1 MNTFL
6 SKISFRYL
14 FQKGSK
20 KLSSLTTLTTLGIG
34 IGTAVLIVVLSIMN
48 GFERELQNRILG
60 VIPHITLEKEGGFE
74 NLEIVAEQLK
84 THPDVIDV
92 APYLSTQIVINNND
106 VSKGINLKGTSN
118 DSEISIIPD
127 NMLIGS
133 LEGLKLG
140 SNIILGEALAY
151 DLNVGP
157 GDSVKLVNI
166 NESNPLIGIPRII
179 SFKVSG
185 IFSVGSEVDQGYALI
200 DNELFKSFIKP
211 INGEGIE
218 IRVTDVLIARE
229 IGRDLIAGLENDG
242 YDVRLSSWDQLYGG
256 LFRAVQLEKIMVSL
270 LMSLILLVAIISLL
284 ISINNLIKTNE
295 KEIAI
300 LTTMGYS
307 RGQIQLIFLQ
317 LIFTVG
323 VIGIILGNLL
333 GYLFASNITEFLL
346 FLSRTFDISML
357 DVYYLDYFPSIVK
370 FDQILMINLFTFI
383 LLMLFGLIPARKAAN
398 TNPINIINHS

>member
-1 MNTFL
+1 LNTFL

-20 KLSSLTTLTTLGIG
+20 KLSSLTILTTLGVA

-48 GFERELQNRILG
+48 GFERELQKRILG
-60 VIPHITLEKEGGFE
+60 VIPHITLEKERGFD
-74 NLEIVAEQLK
+74 NLEKVTKQLK
-84 THPDVIDV
+84 IHPEVIDV
-92 APYLSTQIVINNND
+92 APYLATQIVINNND
-106 VSKGINLKGTSN
+106 VSKGINLKGTSK

-133 LEGLKLG
+133 LEDLKLG
-140 SNIILGEALAY
+140 TNIILGEALAY

-166 NESNPLIGIPRII
+166 SESNPLIGMPRII

-200 DNELFKSFIKP
+200 DSDLFKSLIKP
-211 INGEGIE
+211 VNGEGIE
-218 IRVTDVLIARE
+218 IRVSNVLVARE
-229 IGRDLIAGLENDG
+229 TGRDLIAGLETDG
-242 YDVRLSSWDQLYGG
+242 YVRLSSWDQLYGG

-307 RGQIQLIFLQ
+307 RGQIQQIFLQ

-323 VIGIILGNLL
+323 VIGIILGNFL

-346 FLSRTFDISML
+346 FLSRAFDISML

>member
-20 KLSSLTTLTTLGIG
+20 KLSSLTILTTLGVG

-48 GFERELQNRILG
+48 GFEKELQKRILG
-60 VIPHITLEKEGGFE
+60 VIPHITLEKEGGFD
-74 NLEIVAEQLK
+74 NLEEVAEQLK
-84 THPDVIDV
+84 TYPNVIDV

-106 VSKGINLKGTSN
+106 VSKGINIKGTSKE
-118 DSEISIIPD
+118 SEISIIPD

-133 LEGLKLG
+133 LEDLKLG

-166 NESNPLIGIPRII
+166 SESNPLIGIPRII

-200 DNELFKSFIKP
+200 DNELFKSLIKP
-211 INGEGIE
+211 VNGEGIE
-218 IRVTDVLIARE
+218 IRVSDVLVARE
-229 IGRDLIAGLENDG
+229 IGRDLIADLETDG
-242 YDVRLSSWDQLYGG
+242 YVRLSSWDQLYGG

-317 LIFTVG
+317 V
-323 VIGIILGNLL
+323 
-333 GYLFASNITEFLL
+333 
-346 FLSRTFDISML
+346 
-357 DVYYLDYFPSIVK
+357 
-370 FDQILMINLFTFI
+370 
-383 LLMLFGLIPARKAAN
+383 AN
-398 TNPINIINHS
+398 

>member
-1 MNTFL
+1 M
-6 SKISFRYL
+6 
-14 FQKGSK
+14 
-20 KLSSLTTLTTLGIG
+20 
-34 IGTAVLIVVLSIMN
+34 
-48 GFERELQNRILG
+48 
-60 VIPHITLEKEGGFE
+60 
-74 NLEIVAEQLK
+74 
-84 THPDVIDV
+84 
-92 APYLSTQIVINNND
+92 
-106 VSKGINLKGTSN
+106 
-118 DSEISIIPD
+118 
-127 NMLIGS
+127 
-133 LEGLKLG
+133 
-140 SNIILGEALAY
+140 
-151 DLNVGP
+151 NVGP

-166 NESNPLIGIPRII
+166 SESNPLIGMPRII

-200 DNELFKSFIKP
+200 DSDLFKSLIKP
-211 INGEGIE
+211 VNGEGIE
-218 IRVTDVLIARE
+218 IRVSNVLVARE
-229 IGRDLIAGLENDG
+229 TGRDLIAGLETDG
-242 YDVRLSSWDQLYGG
+242 YVRLSSWDQLYGG

-307 RGQIQLIFLQ
+307 RGQIQQIFLQ

-323 VIGIILGNLL
+323 VIGIILGNFL

-346 FLSRTFDISML
+346 FLSRAFDISML

>member
-1 MNTFL
+1 MNSFL

-20 KLSSLTTLTTLGIG
+20 KLSSLTILTTLGVG

-48 GFERELQNRILG
+48 GFERELQKRILG
-60 VIPHITLEKEGGFE
+60 VIPHITLEKEGGFD
-74 NLEIVAEQLK
+74 NLEEVAEQLK

-106 VSKGINLKGTSN
+106 VSKGINLKGTSKE
-118 DSEISIIPD
+118 SEISIIPD

-133 LEGLKLG
+133 LEDLKLG

-166 NESNPLIGIPRII
+166 SESNPLIGIPRII

-200 DNELFKSFIKP
+200 DNELFKSLIKP
-211 INGEGIE
+211 VHGEGIE
-218 IRVTDVLIARE
+218 IKVSDVLVARE
-229 IGRDLIAGLENDG
+229 IGRDLIAGLKTDG
-242 YDVRLSSWDQLYGG
+242 YVRLSSWDQLYGG

-346 FLSRTFDISML
+346 FLSRTFEISML

>member
-20 KLSSLTTLTTLGIG
+20 KLSSLTILTTLGIG

-48 GFERELQNRILG
+48 GFERELQKRILG
-60 VIPHITLEKEGGFE
+60 VIPHITLEKEGGFD
-74 NLEIVAEQLK
+74 NLEEITEQLK
-84 THPDVIDV
+84 TYPNVIDV

-106 VSKGINLKGTSN
+106 VSKGINLKGTSKE
-118 DSEISIIPD
+118 SEISIIPD

-133 LEGLKLG
+133 LEDLKLG

-166 NESNPLIGIPRII
+166 SESNPLIGIPRII

-200 DNELFKSFIKP
+200 DNELFKSLIKP
-211 INGEGIE
+211 VNGEGIE
-218 IRVTDVLIARE
+218 IKVSDVLVARE
-229 IGRDLIAGLENDG
+229 IGRDLIAGLETDG
-242 YDVRLSSWDQLYGG
+242 YVRLSSWDQLYGG

-346 FLSRTFDISML
+346 FLSRTFEISML

>member
-14 FQKGSK
+14 FHKGSK
-20 KLSSLTTLTTLGIG
+20 KLSSLTILTTLGVG

-48 GFERELQNRILG
+48 GFEKELQKRILG
-60 VIPHITLEKEGGFE
+60 VIPHITLEKEGGFD
-74 NLEIVAEQLK
+74 NLEEVAEQLK
-84 THPDVIDV
+84 TYPNVIDV

-106 VSKGINLKGTSN
+106 VSKGINLKGTSKE
-118 DSEISIIPD
+118 SEISIIPD

-133 LEGLKLG
+133 LEDLKLG
-140 SNIILGEALAY
+140 PNIILGDALAY

-166 NESNPLIGIPRII
+166 SESNPLIGIPRII

-200 DNELFKSFIKP
+200 DNELFKSLIKP

-218 IRVTDVLIARE
+218 IKVSDVLVARE
-229 IGRDLIAGLENDG
+229 IGRDLIAGLETDG
-242 YDVRLSSWDQLYGG
+242 YVRLSSWDQLYGG

-346 FLSRTFDISML
+346 FLSRTFEISML

>member
-20 KLSSLTTLTTLGIG
+20 KLSSLTILTTLGVG

-48 GFERELQNRILG
+48 GFEKELQKRILG
-60 VIPHITLEKEGGFE
+60 VIPHITLEKEGGFD
-74 NLEIVAEQLK
+74 NLEEVAEQLK
-84 THPDVIDV
+84 TYPNVIDV

-106 VSKGINLKGTSN
+106 VSKGINLKGTSKE
-118 DSEISIIPD
+118 SEISIIPD

-133 LEGLKLG
+133 LEDLKLG

-166 NESNPLIGIPRII
+166 SESNPLIGIPRII

-200 DNELFKSFIKP
+200 DNELFKSLIKP
-211 INGEGIE
+211 VNGEGIE
-218 IRVTDVLIARE
+218 IKVSDVLVARE
-229 IGRDLIAGLENDG
+229 IGRDLIAGLETDG
-242 YDVRLSSWDQLYGG
+242 YVRLSSWDQLYGG

-346 FLSRTFDISML
+346 FLSRTFEISML

>member
-20 KLSSLTTLTTLGIG
+20 KLSSLTILTTLGIG

-48 GFERELQNRILG
+48 GFERELQKRILG
-60 VIPHITLEKEGGFE
+60 VIPHITLEKEGGFD
-74 NLEIVAEQLK
+74 NLEEIAEQLK
-84 THPDVIDV
+84 IHPDVIDV

-106 VSKGINLKGTSN
+106 VSKGINLKGTSKE
-118 DSEISIIPD
+118 SEISIIPD

-133 LEGLKLG
+133 LEDLKLG

-166 NESNPLIGIPRII
+166 SESNPLIGIPRIV

-200 DNELFKSFIKP
+200 DNELFKSLIKP
-211 INGEGIE
+211 VNGEGIE
-218 IRVTDVLIARE
+218 IKVSDVLVARE
-229 IGRDLIAGLENDG
+229 IGRDLIAGLETDG
-242 YDVRLSSWDQLYGG
+242 YVRLSSWDQLYGG

-333 GYLFASNITEFLL
+333 GCLFASNITEFLL
-346 FLSRTFDISML
+346 FLSRTFEISML

>member
-14 FQKGSK
+14 FRKGSK
-20 KLSSLTTLTTLGIG
+20 KLSSLTILTTLGIG

-48 GFERELQNRILG
+48 GFERELQKRILG
-60 VIPHITLEKEGGFE
+60 VIPHITLEKEGGFD
-74 NLEIVAEQLK
+74 NLEEIAEQLK
-84 THPDVIDV
+84 IHPDVIDV

-106 VSKGINLKGTSN
+106 VSKGINLKGTSKE
-118 DSEISIIPD
+118 SEISIIPD

-133 LEGLKLG
+133 LEDLKLG

-166 NESNPLIGIPRII
+166 SESNPLIGIPRII

-200 DNELFKSFIKP
+200 DNELFKSLIKP
-211 INGEGIE
+211 VNGEGIE
-218 IRVTDVLIARE
+218 IKVSDVLVARE
-229 IGRDLIAGLENDG
+229 IGRDLIAGLETDG
-242 YDVRLSSWDQLYGG
+242 YVRLSSWDQLYGG

-346 FLSRTFDISML
+346 FLSRTFEISML

>member
-1 MNTFL
+1 LNSFL

-20 KLSSLTTLTTLGIG
+20 KLSSLTILTTLGVG

-48 GFERELQNRILG
+48 GFERELQKRILG
-60 VIPHITLEKEGGFE
+60 VIPHITLEKEGGFD
-74 NLEIVAEQLK
+74 NLEEVAEQLK

-106 VSKGINLKGTSN
+106 VSKGINLKGTSKE
-118 DSEISIIPD
+118 SEISIIPD

-133 LEGLKLG
+133 LEDLKLG

-166 NESNPLIGIPRII
+166 SESNPLIGIPRII

-200 DNELFKSFIKP
+200 DNELFKSLIKP
-211 INGEGIE
+211 VNGEGIE
-218 IRVTDVLIARE
+218 IKVSDVLVARE
-229 IGRDLIAGLENDG
+229 IGRDLIAGLETDG
-242 YDVRLSSWDQLYGG
+242 YVRLSSWDQLYGG

-346 FLSRTFDISML
+346 FLSRTFEISML

>member
-20 KLSSLTTLTTLGIG
+20 KLSSLTILTTLGVG

-48 GFERELQNRILG
+48 GFEKELQKRILG
-60 VIPHITLEKEGGFE
+60 VIPHITLEKEGGFD
-74 NLEIVAEQLK
+74 NLEEVAEQLK

-106 VSKGINLKGTSN
+106 VSKGINLKGTSKE
-118 DSEISIIPD
+118 SEISIIPD

-133 LEGLKLG
+133 LEDLKLG
-140 SNIILGEALAY
+140 PNIILGDALAY

-166 NESNPLIGIPRII
+166 SESNPLIGIPRII
-179 SFKVSG
+179 SFKISG

-200 DNELFKSFIKP
+200 DNELFKSLIKP
-211 INGEGIE
+211 VNGEGIE
-218 IRVTDVLIARE
+218 IRVSDVLVARE
-229 IGRDLIAGLENDG
+229 IGRDLIADLETDG
-242 YDVRLSSWDQLYGG
+242 YVRLSSWDQLYGG

-346 FLSRTFDISML
+346 FLSRTFEISML

>member
-20 KLSSLTTLTTLGIG
+20 KLSSLTILTTLGVA

-48 GFERELQNRILG
+48 GFERELQKRILG
-60 VIPHITLEKEGGFE
+60 VIPHITLEKERGFD
-74 NLEIVAEQLK
+74 NLEKVTKQLK
-84 THPDVIDV
+84 IHPEVIDV

-106 VSKGINLKGTSN
+106 VSKGINLKGTSK

-133 LEGLKLG
+133 LEDLKLG
-140 SNIILGEALAY
+140 TNIILGEALAY

-166 NESNPLIGIPRII
+166 SESNPLIGMPRII

-200 DNELFKSFIKP
+200 DSDLFKSLIKP
-211 INGEGIE
+211 VNGEGIE
-218 IRVTDVLIARE
+218 IRVSNVLVARE
-229 IGRDLIAGLENDG
+229 TGRDLIAGLETDG
-242 YDVRLSSWDQLYGG
+242 YVRLSSWDQLYGG

-307 RGQIQLIFLQ
+307 RGQIQQIFLQ

-323 VIGIILGNLL
+323 VIGIILGNFL

-346 FLSRTFDISML
+346 FLSRAFDISML

>member
-20 KLSSLTTLTTLGIG
+20 KLSSLTILTTLGVG

-48 GFERELQNRILG
+48 GFEKELQKRILG
-60 VIPHITLEKEGGFE
+60 VIPHITLEKEGGFD
-74 NLEIVAEQLK
+74 NLEEVAEQLK
-84 THPDVIDV
+84 TYPNVIDV

-106 VSKGINLKGTSN
+106 VSKGINLKGTSKE
-118 DSEISIIPD
+118 SEISIIPD

-133 LEGLKLG
+133 LEDLKLG

-166 NESNPLIGIPRII
+166 SESNPLIGIPRII

-200 DNELFKSFIKP
+200 DNELFKSLIKP
-211 INGEGIE
+211 VNGEGIE
-218 IRVTDVLIARE
+218 IKVSDVLVARE
-229 IGRDLIAGLENDG
+229 IGRDLIAGLETDG
-242 YDVRLSSWDQLYGG
+242 YVRLSSWDQLYGG

-307 RGQIQLIFLQ
+307 RGQIQLIFVQ

-323 VIGIILGNLL
+323 VIGIILGNFL

-346 FLSRTFDISML
+346 FLSRTFEISML

>member
-20 KLSSLTTLTTLGIG
+20 KLSSLTILTTLGVG

-48 GFERELQNRILG
+48 GFERELQKRILG
-60 VIPHITLEKEGGFE
+60 VIPHITLEKEGGFD
-74 NLEIVAEQLK
+74 NLEEVAEQLK

-106 VSKGINLKGTSN
+106 VSKGINLKGTSKE
-118 DSEISIIPD
+118 SEISIIPD

-133 LEGLKLG
+133 LEDLKLG

-166 NESNPLIGIPRII
+166 SESNPLIGIPRII

-200 DNELFKSFIKP
+200 DNELFKSLIKP
-211 INGEGIE
+211 VNGEGIE
-218 IRVTDVLIARE
+218 IKVSDVLVARE
-229 IGRDLIAGLENDG
+229 IGRDLIAGLETDG
-242 YDVRLSSWDQLYGG
+242 YVRLSSWDQLYGG

-307 RGQIQLIFLQ
+307 RGQIQQIFLQ

-346 FLSRTFDISML
+346 FLSRTFEISML

>member
-1 MNTFL
+1 MYTIL
-6 SKISFRYL
+6 SKISFRYV

-20 KLSSLTTLTTLGIG
+20 KLSSLTILTTLGIG

-48 GFERELQNRILG
+48 GFERELQKRILG
-60 VIPHITLEKEGGFE
+60 VIPHITLEKEGGFN
-74 NLEIVAEQLK
+74 NLEEITEQLK
-84 THPDVIDV
+84 IHPDVIDV

-106 VSKGINLKGTSN
+106 VSKGINLKGTSKE
-118 DSEISIIPD
+118 SEISIIPD

-133 LEGLKLG
+133 LEDLKLG

-166 NESNPLIGIPRII
+166 SESNPLIGIPRII

-200 DNELFKSFIKP
+200 DNELFKSLIKP
-211 INGEGIE
+211 VNGEGIE
-218 IRVTDVLIARE
+218 IKVSDVLVARE
-229 IGRDLIAGLENDG
+229 IGRDLIAGLETDG
-242 YDVRLSSWDQLYGG
+242 YVRLSSWDQLYGG

-270 LMSLILLVAIISLL
+270 LMSLILPVAIISLL

-346 FLSRTFDISML
+346 FLSRTFEISML

>member
-20 KLSSLTTLTTLGIG
+20 KLSSLTILTTLGVG

-48 GFERELQNRILG
+48 GFERELQKRILG
-60 VIPHITLEKEGGFE
+60 VIPHITLEKERGFD
-74 NLEIVAEQLK
+74 NLEKVTKQLK
-84 THPDVIDV
+84 IHPEVIDV

-106 VSKGINLKGTSN
+106 VSKGINLKGTSK

-133 LEGLKLG
+133 LEDLKLG
-140 SNIILGEALAY
+140 TNIILGEALAY

-166 NESNPLIGIPRII
+166 SESNPLIGMPRII

-200 DNELFKSFIKP
+200 DSDLFKSLIKP
-211 INGEGIE
+211 VNGEGIE
-218 IRVTDVLIARE
+218 IRVSNVLVARE
-229 IGRDLIAGLENDG
+229 TGRDLIAGLETDG
-242 YDVRLSSWDQLYGG
+242 YVRLSSWDQLYGG

-307 RGQIQLIFLQ
+307 RGQIQQIFLQ

-323 VIGIILGNLL
+323 VIGIILGNFL

-346 FLSRTFDISML
+346 FLSRAFDISML

>member
-166 NESNPLIGIPRII
+166 NNLVI
-179 SFKVSG
+179 SV
-185 IFSVGSEVDQGYALI
+185 
-200 DNELFKSFIKP
+200 
-211 INGEGIE
+211 IN
-218 IRVTDVLIARE
+218 D
-229 IGRDLIAGLENDG
+229 
-242 YDVRLSSWDQLYGG
+242 
-256 LFRAVQLEKIMVSL
+256 M
-270 LMSLILLVAIISLL
+270 
-284 ISINNLIKTNE
+284 TN
-295 KEIAI
+295 
-300 LTTMGYS
+300 
-307 RGQIQLIFLQ
+307 
-317 LIFTVG
+317 
-323 VIGIILGNLL
+323 
-333 GYLFASNITEFLL
+333 
-346 FLSRTFDISML
+346 
-357 DVYYLDYFPSIVK
+357 
-370 FDQILMINLFTFI
+370 
-383 LLMLFGLIPARKAAN
+383 
-398 TNPINIINHS
+398 

>member
-1 MNTFL
+1 MNNFL

-20 KLSSLTTLTTLGIG
+20 KLSSLTILTTLGVG

-48 GFERELQNRILG
+48 GFENELQKRILG
-60 VIPHITLEKEGGFE
+60 VIPHITIEKNGFN
-74 NLEIVAEQLK
+74 NLEEITEKLK
-84 THPDVIDV
+84 KHSDVVDV
-92 APYLSTQIVINNND
+92 APHLSTQIVINKND
-106 VSKGINLKGTSN
+106 VSKGINLKGTSKN
-118 DSEISIIPD
+118 SEISIIPD

-133 LEGLKLG
+133 LDDLKLG

-166 NESNPLIGIPRII
+166 SESNPLLGVPRII

-185 IFSVGSEVDQGYALI
+185 IFSVGSEIDQSYALI
-200 DNELFKSFIKP
+200 DNNLFKSFIKP
-211 INGEGIE
+211 ENGENIE
-218 IRVTDVLIARE
+218 IRVENVLTARE
-229 IGRDLIAGLENDG
+229 TGRDLIKSLENEG
-242 YDVRLSSWDQLYGG
+242 YIRLSSWDQLYGG

-300 LTTMGYS
+300 LRTMGYS
-307 RGQIQLIFLQ
+307 RNQIQRIFLQ

-323 VIGIILGNLL
+323 VIGIALGNLL

-346 FLSRTFDISML
+346 FLSRVFDISML

-370 FDQILMINLFTFI
+370 FNQILMINLVTFV

>member
-1 MNTFL
+1 MNSFL

-20 KLSSLTTLTTLGIG
+20 KLSSLTILTTLGVG

-48 GFERELQNRILG
+48 GFERELQKRILG
-60 VIPHITLEKEGGFE
+60 VIPHITLEKEGGFD
-74 NLEIVAEQLK
+74 NLEEVAEQLK

-106 VSKGINLKGTSN
+106 VSKGINLKGTSKE
-118 DSEISIIPD
+118 SEISIIPD

-133 LEGLKLG
+133 LEDLKLG

-166 NESNPLIGIPRII
+166 SESNPLIGIPRII

-200 DNELFKSFIKP
+200 DNELFKSLIKP
-211 INGEGIE
+211 VNGEGIE
-218 IRVTDVLIARE
+218 IKVSDVLVARE
-229 IGRDLIAGLENDG
+229 IGRDLIAGLETDG
-242 YDVRLSSWDQLYGG
+242 YVRLSSWDQLYGG

-346 FLSRTFDISML
+346 FLSRTFEISML

>member
-1 MNTFL
+1 LNNFL

-20 KLSSLTTLTTLGIG
+20 KLSSLTILTTLGIG
-34 IGTAVLIVVLSIMN
+34 VGTAVLIVVLSVMN
-48 GFERELQNRILG
+48 GFENELQKRILG
-60 VIPHITLEKEGGFE
+60 VIPHITLEKKNGFQD
-74 NLEIVAEQLK
+74 LEDVAEQLK
-84 THPDVIDV
+84 TYPGVVDV
-92 APYLSTQIVINNND
+92 APHLSTQIVINKND
-106 VSKGINLKGTSN
+106 VSKGINLKGTSK

-127 NMLIGS
+127 NMLIGT
-133 LEGLKLG
+133 LDELKEG
-140 SNIILGEALAY
+140 SNIILGDALAY

-157 GDSVKLVNI
+157 GDSVKLLNI
-166 NESNPLIGIPRII
+166 SESNPLLGVPRIV

-185 IFSVGSEVDQGYALI
+185 IFSVGSEVDQSYALI
-200 DNELFKSFIKP
+200 DSKVFKSFIKP
-211 INGEGIE
+211 ENGENIE
-218 IRVTDVLIARE
+218 LRVENVLTARE
-229 IGRDLIAGLENDG
+229 TGRNLIQSLENQG
-242 YDVRLSSWDQLYGG
+242 YIRLSSWDQLYGG

-295 KEIAI
+295 REIAI
-300 LTTMGYS
+300 LRTMGYS
-307 RGQIQLIFLQ
+307 RGEIQRIFLQ

-323 VIGIILGNLL
+323 VIGIALGNLL

-346 FLSRTFDISML
+346 FLSKTFNISML

-370 FDQILMINLFTFI
+370 FNQILMINLITFI
-383 LLMLFGLIPARKAAN
+383 LLMLFGFIPARKAAN

>member
-1 MNTFL
+1 MNNFL

-20 KLSSLTTLTTLGIG
+20 KLSSLTILTTLGVG

-48 GFERELQNRILG
+48 GFENELQKRILG
-60 VIPHITLEKEGGFE
+60 VIPHITIEKKNGFN
-74 NLEIVAEQLK
+74 NLEEITEKLK
-84 THPDVIDV
+84 KHSDVVDV
-92 APYLSTQIVINNND
+92 APHLSTQIVINKND
-106 VSKGINLKGTSN
+106 VSKGINLKGTSK

-133 LEGLKLG
+133 LDDLKLG

-166 NESNPLIGIPRII
+166 SESNPLLGVPRII

-185 IFSVGSEVDQGYALI
+185 IFSVGSEIDQSYALI
-200 DNELFKSFIKP
+200 DNNLFKSFIKP
-211 INGEGIE
+211 ENGENIE
-218 IRVTDVLIARE
+218 IRVENVLTARE
-229 IGRDLIAGLENDG
+229 TGRDLIKSLENEG
-242 YDVRLSSWDQLYGG
+242 YIRLSSWDQLYGG

-300 LTTMGYS
+300 LRTMGYS
-307 RGQIQLIFLQ
+307 RNQIQRIFLQ
-317 LIFTVG
+317 LILTVG
-323 VIGIILGNLL
+323 VIGIALGNLL

-346 FLSRTFDISML
+346 FLSRVFDISML

-370 FDQILMINLFTFI
+370 FNQILMINLVTFV

>member
-20 KLSSLTTLTTLGIG
+20 KLSSLTILTTLGVG

-48 GFERELQNRILG
+48 GFERELQKRILG
-60 VIPHITLEKEGGFE
+60 VIPHITLEKEGGFD
-74 NLEIVAEQLK
+74 NLEEVAEQLK

-106 VSKGINLKGTSN
+106 VSKGINLKGTSKE
-118 DSEISIIPD
+118 SEISIIPD

-133 LEGLKLG
+133 LEDLKLG

-166 NESNPLIGIPRII
+166 SESNPLIGIPRII

-200 DNELFKSFIKP
+200 DNELFKSLIKP
-211 INGEGIE
+211 VNGEGIE
-218 IRVTDVLIARE
+218 IKVSDVLVARE
-229 IGRDLIAGLENDG
+229 IGRDLIAGLETDG
-242 YDVRLSSWDQLYGG
+242 YVRLSSWDQLYGG

-346 FLSRTFDISML
+346 FLSRTFEISML

>member
-20 KLSSLTTLTTLGIG
+20 KLSSLTILTTLGIG

-48 GFERELQNRILG
+48 GFERELQKRILG
-60 VIPHITLEKEGGFE
+60 VIPHITLEKEGGFD
-74 NLEIVAEQLK
+74 NLEEIAEQLK
-84 THPDVIDV
+84 IHPDVIGV

-106 VSKGINLKGTSN
+106 VSKGINLKGTSKE
-118 DSEISIIPD
+118 SEISIIPD

-133 LEGLKLG
+133 LEDLKLG

-166 NESNPLIGIPRII
+166 SESNPLIGIPRII

-200 DNELFKSFIKP
+200 DNELFKSLIKP
-211 INGEGIE
+211 VNGEGIE
-218 IRVTDVLIARE
+218 IKVSDVLVARE
-229 IGRDLIAGLENDG
+229 IGRDLIAGLETDG
-242 YDVRLSSWDQLYGG
+242 YVRLSSWDQLYGG

-346 FLSRTFDISML
+346 FLSRTFEISML

>member
-1 MNTFL
+1 LNTFL

-20 KLSSLTTLTTLGIG
+20 KLSSLTILTTLGVG

-48 GFERELQNRILG
+48 GFERELQKRILG
-60 VIPHITLEKEGGFE
+60 VIPHITLEKERGFD
-74 NLEIVAEQLK
+74 NLEKVTKQLK
-84 THPDVIDV
+84 IHPEVIDV

-106 VSKGINLKGTSN
+106 VSKGINLKGTSK

-133 LEGLKLG
+133 LEDLKLG
-140 SNIILGEALAY
+140 TNIILGEALAY

-166 NESNPLIGIPRII
+166 SESNPLIGMPRII

-200 DNELFKSFIKP
+200 DSDLFKSLIKP
-211 INGEGIE
+211 VNGEGIE
-218 IRVTDVLIARE
+218 IRVSNVLVARE
-229 IGRDLIAGLENDG
+229 TGRDLIAGLETDG
-242 YDVRLSSWDQLYGG
+242 YVRLSSWDQLYGG

-307 RGQIQLIFLQ
+307 RGQIQQIFLQ

-346 FLSRTFDISML
+346 FLSRAFDISML

>member
-20 KLSSLTTLTTLGIG
+20 KLSSLTILTTLGVA

-48 GFERELQNRILG
+48 GFERELQKRILG
-60 VIPHITLEKEGGFE
+60 VIPHITLEKERGFD
-74 NLEIVAEQLK
+74 NLEKVTKQLK
-84 THPDVIDV
+84 IHPEVIDV
-92 APYLSTQIVINNND
+92 APYLATQIVINNND
-106 VSKGINLKGTSN
+106 VSKGINLKGTSK

-133 LEGLKLG
+133 LEDLKLG
-140 SNIILGEALAY
+140 TNIILGEALAY

-166 NESNPLIGIPRII
+166 SESNPLIGMPRII

-200 DNELFKSFIKP
+200 DSDLFKSLIKP
-211 INGEGIE
+211 VNGEGIE
-218 IRVTDVLIARE
+218 IRVSNVLVARE
-229 IGRDLIAGLENDG
+229 TGRDLIAGLETDG
-242 YDVRLSSWDQLYGG
+242 YVRLSSWDQLYGG

-307 RGQIQLIFLQ
+307 RGQIQQIFLQ

-323 VIGIILGNLL
+323 VIGIILGNFL

-346 FLSRTFDISML
+346 FLSRAFDISML

>member
-20 KLSSLTTLTTLGIG
+20 KLSSLTILTTLGVA

-48 GFERELQNRILG
+48 GFERELQKRILG
-60 VIPHITLEKEGGFE
+60 VIPHITLEKERGFD
-74 NLEIVAEQLK
+74 NLEKVTKQLK
-84 THPDVIDV
+84 IHPEVIDV
-92 APYLSTQIVINNND
+92 APYLATQIVINNND
-106 VSKGINLKGTSN
+106 VSKGINLKGTSK

-133 LEGLKLG
+133 LEDLKLG
-140 SNIILGEALAY
+140 TNIILGEALAY

-166 NESNPLIGIPRII
+166 SESNPLIGMPRII

-200 DNELFKSFIKP
+200 DSDLFKSLIKP
-211 INGEGIE
+211 VNGEGIE
-218 IRVTDVLIARE
+218 IRVSNVLVARE
-229 IGRDLIAGLENDG
+229 TGRDLIAGLEIDG
-242 YDVRLSSWDQLYGG
+242 YVRLSSWDQLYGG

-307 RGQIQLIFLQ
+307 RGQIQQIFLQ

-323 VIGIILGNLL
+323 VIGIILGNFL

-346 FLSRTFDISML
+346 FLSRAFDISML